1 MSKKLASTRGQET
14 WHAPKVAK
22 LSRMTASS
30 TSSPIPPMKMVFL
43 VLVPSS
49 IRPGEGVQTLNIA
62 KSNLAEV
69 PTRLMRCHWCIQT
82 RAYITF
88 DQLHSFGVRSRCQR
102 IECPDRLSSSSHRM
116 RRPALLHVSPP
127 PTSPR
132 IRLLSLPAQSF
143 SLNRTQ
149 IPRYRV
155 LGVNQFPFFQDSETF
170 RE

>member
-1 MSKKLASTRGQET
+1 MSKKLASTREQET

-69 PTRLMRCHWCIQT
+69 PTRLMRWSSVHPN
-82 RAYITF
+82 APLYYI
-88 DQLHSFGVRSRCQR
+88 
-102 IECPDRLSSSSHRM
+102 
-116 RRPALLHVSPP
+116 P
-127 PTSPR
+127 PTATPLESVPDASVSSVRTDSPR
-132 IRLLSLPAQSF
+132 ALIGRIYQRSYVFLRRRHRLEYGY
-143 SLNRTQ
+143 
-149 IPRYRV
+149 YR
-155 LGVNQFPFFQDSETF
+155 FPSKAFP
-170 RE
+170 